1 MIGNTSEKLI
11 IQTKNEKDEVIR
23 AIESE
28 NFLPFVRGELEE
40 RKKFGYPPFKR
51 FIKITYLGDKEQT
64 KKAKETLKEIF
75 KEYSPEIFSGF
86 VAQLK
91 NKYVT
96 NALLKID
103 PSKWSLPEISHNS
116 SIDEILLDK
125 LLYLPSNFEILVD
138 PEDLL

>member
-1 MIGNTSEKLI
+1 M
-11 IQTKNEKDEVIR
+11 
-23 AIESE
+23 
-28 NFLPFVRGELEE
+28 RGELEE